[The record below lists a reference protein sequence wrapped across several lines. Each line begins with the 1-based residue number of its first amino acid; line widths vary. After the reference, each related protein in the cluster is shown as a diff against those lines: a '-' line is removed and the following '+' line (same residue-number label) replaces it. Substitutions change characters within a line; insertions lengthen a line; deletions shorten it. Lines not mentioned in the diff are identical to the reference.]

1 MINYNFN
8 NEDIKKVER
17 FIEIKNKGMYCDGAQ
32 ITDLYNRVLGKR
44 APVTNCGSCLRA
56 RVSELET
63 ALNHYKAQKSVPEVE
78 VITIPQEENKA
89 AVEAQNEDI
98 KTRMAKVRAA
108 RKNSKK

>member
-32 ITDLYNRVLGKR
+32 ITDVYNRVLGKS

-78 VITIPQEENKA
+78 VDSIKEEVKEEAVKA
-89 AVEAQNEDI
+89 GNNL
-98 KTRMAKVRAA
+98 KSK
-108 RKNSKK
+108 RKK